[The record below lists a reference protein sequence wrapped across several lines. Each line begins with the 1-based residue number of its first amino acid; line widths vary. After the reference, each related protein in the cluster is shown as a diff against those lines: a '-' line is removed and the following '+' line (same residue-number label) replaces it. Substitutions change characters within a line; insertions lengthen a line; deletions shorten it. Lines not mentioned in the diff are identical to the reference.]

1 MNYYVVDTSVI
12 LSDPKALERLGDKNI
27 ILPLVVLTEL
37 EAKRTHPELGY
48 PARMAL
54 RYLEQLRKDN
64 PSLTESIPTP
74 AGGSIRVEINHVDDS
89 NLPTVLKTAENDN
102 RILAVASNLG
112 REGHEVVLLT
122 KDLPLRLKASIAGIG
137 ANDFD
142 YESSVDADWGGILT
156 LKVDGD
162 VIDQIYHDGK
172 VWIDETEVEP
182 IHSGII
188 LKSNENQ
195 SALGKIDR
203 EGNVRLIKDR
213 KPMGLESKNA
223 GQAIA
228 LELLSDPSIGIV
240 SLGGLAGSG
249 KTVMALAA
257 GIAAVKDPSSKIKK
271 MVVFRPVTAVG
282 NQDLGFLPGTAE
294 EKMAP
299 WSAAVHDALESF
311 MKPNEIRDMRAQIEV
326 LPLTHIRGRTLK
338 DTFVVIDE
346 AQNLD
351 IMTLITALSRLGEG
365 SRAILTH
372 DVSQRDNLRVG
383 KYDGIAR
390 VISTLSES
398 DLFAHIS
405 LEKSERSAIAELVA
419 SSFDL

>member
-1 MNYYVVDTSVI
+1 MYHVVDTSVI
-12 LSDPKALERLGDKNI
+12 LSDPKALERLGDKNV

-299 WSAAVHDALESF
+299 WSAAVYDALESF

-351 IMTLITALSRLGEG
+351 IMTLVTALSRLGEG
-365 SRAILTH
+365 SRVVLTH

>member
-137 ANDFD
+137 ADDFD
-142 YESSVDADWGGILT
+142 YESSVDADWGGMMT
-156 LKVDGD
+156 VKVDSE

-172 VWIDETEVEP
+172 IWIDETEVAP
-182 IHSGII
+182 IHTGVNLRSGT
-188 LKSNENQ
+188 Q
-195 SALGKIDR
+195 TALGRIARD
-203 EGNVRLIKDR
+203 GFVRLIKDR
-213 KPMGLESKNA
+213 KPMGLQSKNA

-228 LELLSDPSIGIV
+228 LELLSDPTIGIV

-257 GIAAVKDPSSKIKK
+257 GIAAVKDPSSQVKK

-311 MKPNEIRDMRAQIEV
+311 MKSNEIRDMRAQIEV

-351 IMTLITALSRLGEG
+351 IMTLVTALSRLGEG

>member
-1 MNYYVVDTSVI
+1 MYHVVDTSVI
-12 LSDPKALERLGDKNI
+12 LSDPKALERLGDKDV

-37 EAKRTHPELGY
+37 ESKRTHPELGY

-54 RYLEQLRKDN
+54 RYLEQLRKEN
-64 PSLTESIPTP
+64 ESLTESIRTIQ
-74 AGGSIRVEINHVDDS
+74 GGTIRVEINHVDDS
-89 NLPTVLKTAENDN
+89 LLPAVLKTSENDN

-137 ANDFD
+137 ADDFD
-142 YESSVDADWGGILT
+142 YESSVDADWGGMMT
-156 LKVDGD
+156 VKVDSE

-172 VWIDETEVEP
+172 IWIDETEVAP
-182 IHSGII
+182 IHTGVN
-188 LKSNENQ
+188 LRCGNQ
-195 SALGKIDR
+195 TALGRISRD
-203 EGNVRLIKDR
+203 GFVRLIKDR

-311 MKPNEIRDMRAQIEV
+311 MKSNEIRDMRAQIEV

-351 IMTLITALSRLGEG
+351 IMTLVTALSRLGEG

>member
-1 MNYYVVDTSVI
+1 MYHVVDTSVI
-12 LSDPKALERLGDKNI
+12 LSDPKALERLGDKDV

-37 EAKRTHPELGY
+37 ESKRTHPELGY

-54 RYLEQLRKDN
+54 RYLEQLRKEN
-64 PSLTESIPTP
+64 ESLTESIRTTQ
-74 AGGSIRVEINHVDDS
+74 GGTIRVEINHVDDS
-89 NLPTVLKTAENDN
+89 LLPAVLKTSENDN

-137 ANDFD
+137 ADDFD

-257 GIAAVKDPSSKIKK
+257 GIAAVKDSGSKIKK

-299 WSAAVHDALESF
+299 WSAAVYDALESF

-351 IMTLITALSRLGEG
+351 IMTLVTALSRLGEG
-365 SRAILTH
+365 SRVVLTH

-398 DLFAHIS
+398 DLFAHVS

>member
-1 MNYYVVDTSVI
+1 MFYVLDTSVI
-12 LSDPKALERLGDKNI
+12 LSDPKALERLSDKEI
-27 ILPLVVLTEL
+27 VLPLVVLTEL

-137 ANDFD
+137 ADDFD

-156 LKVDGD
+156 VKVDGEA
-162 VIDQIYHDGK
+162 IDQFYHDGK
-172 VWIDETEVEP
+172 IWIDETEVAP
-182 IHSGII
+182 IHTGVNLRSGT
-188 LKSNENQ
+188 Q
-195 SALGKIDR
+195 TALGRIARD
-203 EGNVRLIKDR
+203 GFVRLIKDR

-351 IMTLITALSRLGEG
+351 IMTLVTALSRLGEG
-365 SRAILTH
+365 SRVVLTH

>member
-1 MNYYVVDTSVI
+1 MFYVLDTSVI
-12 LSDPKALERLGDKNI
+12 LSDPKALERLSDKEI
-27 ILPLVVLTEL
+27 VLPLVVLTEL

-156 LKVDGD
+156 VKVDGEA
-162 VIDQIYHDGK
+162 IDQFYHDGK
-172 VWIDETEVEP
+172 IWIDETEVAP
-182 IHSGII
+182 IHTGVNLRSGT
-188 LKSNENQ
+188 Q
-195 SALGKIDR
+195 TALGRIARD
-203 EGNVRLIKDR
+203 GFVRLIKDR

-351 IMTLITALSRLGEG
+351 IMTLVTALSRLGEG
-365 SRAILTH
+365 SRVVLTH